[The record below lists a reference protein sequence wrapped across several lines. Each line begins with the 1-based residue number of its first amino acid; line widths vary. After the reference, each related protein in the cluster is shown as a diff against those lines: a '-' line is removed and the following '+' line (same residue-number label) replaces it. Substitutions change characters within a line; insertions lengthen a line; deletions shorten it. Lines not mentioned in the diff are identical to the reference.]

1 MSFATDD
8 YFFYV
13 PCTSLACLIVGT
25 HRMRGSM
32 PHAASRL
39 PGRARSLY
47 GLLHVNDY
55 MYNVEGKCNVWKPVG
70 EGPDLLCNE
79 TEIMPEK
86 KRVRYAVVTHG
97 PLT

>member
-1 MSFATDD
+1 
-8 YFFYV
+8 
-13 PCTSLACLIVGT
+13 
-25 HRMRGSM
+25 
-32 PHAASRL
+32 
-39 PGRARSLY
+39 
-47 GLLHVNDY
+47 